1 VNPRTHRAL
10 LRVTRG
16 LIVAMAAAPLV
27 AWALQVPPGVVDTT
41 RAARE
46 LLDTLDAR
54 QRTALVQPLNDAGEE
69 RTSWSYLPGRRPGI
83 ALKDLDER
91 RRAAVFAL
99 LRSSLSEQGMKRT
112 EGVIVLEGVL
122 RELST
127 FGGGRDPDLYYLTFF
142 GEPAGFGEP
151 SGQQPWSY
159 RFEGHH
165 LSLHFSS
172 ASGRLIASTPFFFGA
187 QPTRVL
193 SGPHAGLRV
202 LGDQDD
208 AARRLFDSLDPAQ
221 RRTAI
226 IETSAPGDIIL
237 SPGRKSVP
245 DPQGLAASQMT
256 PDQYRLLRALIEVYT
271 NNLRGDQARA
281 QMARIEKAGTEKI
294 RFAWAGGTRPGDV
307 FYYRVQGPTFVIEYD
322 VTNRSADHV
331 HSVYRD
337 LEHDFGGD
345 VLRQHYAQSPHHADR
360 RPAS

>member
-1 VNPRTHRAL
+1 MLSRVARSLVVAL
-10 LRVTRG
+10 AVLPVIG
-16 LIVAMAAAPLV
+16 
-27 AWALQVPPGVVDTT
+27 ALQTHPGAPDTT

-46 LLDTLDAR
+46 LLSALDAR
-54 QRTALVQPLNDAGEE
+54 QHTALVQPLDDEE

-99 LRSSLSEQGMKRT
+99 LRSSLSEQGIKRT

-122 RELST
+122 RDLST
-127 FGGGRDPDLYYLTFF
+127 FGGGGRDPDLYYLTL
-142 GEPAGFGEP
+142 FGEP
-151 SGQQPWSY
+151 SDDRPWSY

-172 ASGRLIASTPFFFGA
+172 ASGRLVASTPAFFGA

-202 LGDQDD
+202 LGDQED

-237 SPGRKSVP
+237 RPGRKPVP
-245 DPQGLAASQMT
+245 DPEGLVASQMT
-256 PDQYRLLRALIEVYT
+256 QDQRRLLRELIEVYT
-271 NNLRGDQARA
+271 GNLRGDQARA

-345 VLRQHYAQSPHHADR
+345 LLRKHYAESPHHTDR

>member
-1 VNPRTHRAL
+1 MNPRAL
-10 LRVTRG
+10 RTLSRGARG
-16 LIVAMAAAPLV
+16 LIAALAAVPLLAAA
-27 AWALQVPPGVVDTT
+27 LQAPAGGPDTT

-46 LLDTLDAR
+46 LLGMLEAR
-54 QRTALVQPLNDAGEE
+54 QRTALVQPLDDEE

-91 RRAAVFAL
+91 RRAAVFSL

-127 FGGGRDPDLYYLTFF
+127 FGGGRDPDLYYLTL
-142 GEPAGFGEP
+142 FGEP
-151 SGQQPWSY
+151 SGERPWSY

-172 ASGRLIASTPFFFGA
+172 ASGRLIASTPAFFGA

-202 LGDQDD
+202 LGDQED
-208 AARRLFDSLDPAQ
+208 AARRLFDSLDATQ
-221 RRTAI
+221 RRAAV

-237 SPGRKSVP
+237 GLGRKPVP
-245 DPQGLAASQMT
+245 DPAGLAASQMT
-256 PDQYRLLRALIEVYT
+256 PDQRRLLRELVEVYT
-271 NNLRGDQARA
+271 GNLRGDQARA
-281 QMARIEKAGTEKI
+281 QMARIEKAGTETI

-345 VLRQHYAQSPHHADR
+345 ILRRHYAESPHHADR
-360 RPAS
+360 RPGSSRAS